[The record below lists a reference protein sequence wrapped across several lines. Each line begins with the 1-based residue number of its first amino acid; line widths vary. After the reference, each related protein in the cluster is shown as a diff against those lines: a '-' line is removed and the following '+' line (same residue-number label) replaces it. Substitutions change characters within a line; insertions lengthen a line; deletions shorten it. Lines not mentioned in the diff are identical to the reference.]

1 MALVTGATAGI
12 GRAIALGLAR
22 SGFHVVVGCRDARRG
37 EEVADEL
44 RRETGT
50 TSSLMV
56 ADLSLPREVRAAC
69 ASVQREVPRLDV
81 LVNNAGGWSTRRVE
95 TPDGVERTWATNV
108 LAYHL
113 VTRLWEEP
121 LAAARGR
128 VVFVA
133 SGLAHSL
140 SLDDPEFRRRP
151 YSGLQAYAQSKQA
164 NRMMARAFARRLE
177 ARGVVVNSMHPD
189 FTRTGAFSA
198 GGGFSGWVAGLGAR
212 LFGRSPHKAAD
223 TALWLA
229 TSAEVQGVT
238 GGYFHERRELGCPF
252 VNEAAED
259 ALFSL
264 CERQCSPA
272 TELATEFA

>member
-212 LFGRSPHKAAD
+212 LFGRSPYKAAD

-264 CERQCSPA
+264 CERQWNPA
-272 TELATEFA
+272 AEPAPELA